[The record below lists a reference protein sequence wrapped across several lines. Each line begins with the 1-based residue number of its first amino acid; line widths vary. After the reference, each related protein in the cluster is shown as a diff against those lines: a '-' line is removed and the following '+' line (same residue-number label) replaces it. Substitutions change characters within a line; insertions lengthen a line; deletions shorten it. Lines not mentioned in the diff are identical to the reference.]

1 MQKIRGN
8 FDKYSEFEQLIM
20 KVGIVREGKIK
31 SDSRVPLTPKQ
42 CRYLQELYGDL
53 QIFVQPS
60 QERCFTDEEYQS
72 EGIPITENLAECD
85 LLLGVKEVPISMLLA
100 NKTYLF
106 FSHTIK
112 KQPYN
117 RELLRAILQQK
128 IRLVDYECLHDEYGK
143 RVIAFGRWAGI
154 VGAHNAILTWGRR
167 SGEFNLKPMH
177 ECHEWAKAQTY
188 YQNLPISNIKLV
200 VTGEGRVANGATE
213 VLDLMKIKRISPQAF
228 LEKNF
233 SEPVYTQLT
242 VKEMY
247 RKQGETSFDATHY
260 YQHPEQYV
268 SLFDPYTHTANIML
282 NGIYWDQRIPVFF
295 TKEDMKRQDFTIQVI
310 ADVTC
315 DIAPDSSI
323 PSTLRASSIT
333 DPIYGY
339 DPLLEKETKPFQNNC
354 IDVMAVD
361 NLPNE
366 LPRDASQDFGNQLIS
381 KVWSELNQTDS
392 RMIYEATIALDGD
405 LNKPYEYLRDY
416 I

>member
-1 MQKIRGN
+1 
-8 FDKYSEFEQLIM
+8 M

-42 CRYLQELYGDL
+42 CRYLLEQYRDL

-60 QERCFTDEEYQS
+60 QERCFSDFEYQS
-72 EGIPITENLAECD
+72 QGIPLTENLAECD
-85 LLLGVKEVPISMLLA
+85 ILLGVKEVPINLLLP

-117 RELLRAILQQK
+117 RGLLRSILQKK
-128 IRLVDYECLHDEYGK
+128 IRLIDYECLRDSSGQ
-143 RVIAFGRWAGI
+143 RIIAFGRWAGI
-154 VGAHNAILTWGRR
+154 VGGHNAILTWGRR
-167 SGEFNLKPMH
+167 SGEFNLKPLH
-177 ECHEWAKAQTY
+177 ECNDWAEAQTY

-200 VTGEGRVANGATE
+200 VTGDGRVASGATE
-213 VLDLMKIKRISPQAF
+213 VLDLMNIKRISPQAF
-228 LEKNF
+228 LEKNLE
-233 SEPVYTQLT
+233 EPVYTQLT

-247 RKQGETSFDATHY
+247 RKEGQATFDEAHY

-268 SLFDPYTHTANIML
+268 SSFEPYTHTANIML
-282 NGIYWDQRIPVFF
+282 NGIYWDRRIPVFF
-295 TKEDMKRQDFTIQVI
+295 SKEDMKRKNFTIGVI

-323 PSTLRASSIT
+323 PSTIRASSIAE
-333 DPIYGY
+333 PIYGY
-339 DPLLEKETKPFQNNC
+339 DPILEKETEPFQSHC

-366 LPRDASQDFGNQLIS
+366 LPRDASEDFGNQLIS
-381 KVWSELNQTDS
+381 KVWPELNKTDS
-392 RMIYEATIALDGD
+392 RMIYEATIALDGE

-416 I
+416 VS

>member
-1 MQKIRGN
+1 
-8 FDKYSEFEQLIM
+8 M
-20 KVGIVREGKIK
+20 KVGIVREGKTK

-42 CRYLQELYGDL
+42 CRYLLERYGDL
-53 QIFVQPS
+53 QMFVQPS
-60 QERCFTDEEYQS
+60 AERCFSDDEYHSQ
-72 EGIPITENLAECD
+72 GIPLTENLAECE
-85 LLLGVKEVPISMLLA
+85 LVLGVKEVPINMLLPK
-100 NKTYLF
+100 KTYLF

-128 IRLVDYECLHDEYGK
+128 IRLIDYECLRDEEGK

-154 VGAHNAILTWGRR
+154 VGGHNAILTWGRR
-167 SGEFNLKPMH
+167 EGKFKLKPMH
-177 ECHEWAKAQTY
+177 ECHDWAEAKTY
-188 YQNLPISNIKLV
+188 YQNLPLADIKLV

-228 LEKNF
+228 LEQDLE
-233 SEPVYTQLT
+233 EPVYTQLT

-247 RKQGETSFDATHY
+247 RQEGEAYFEESHY

-268 SLFDPYTHTANIML
+268 SSFEPYTHKANIML

-295 TKEDMKRQDFTIQVI
+295 SKEDMKRKDFTIRVI

-315 DIAPDSSI
+315 DLAPDASI
-323 PSTLRASSIT
+323 PSTVKASSI
-333 DPIYGY
+333 DEPIYGY
-339 DPLLEKETKPFQNNC
+339 DPVLEKETQPFQSHC

-366 LPRDASQDFGNQLIS
+366 LPRDASEDFGNQLIS
-381 KVWSELNQTDS
+381 QVWSQLNQTDS
-392 RMIYEATIALDGD
+392 RMIYEGTITLEGK
-405 LNKPYEYLRDY
+405 LNKPYEYLQDY
-416 I
+416 VS

>member
-1 MQKIRGN
+1 
-8 FDKYSEFEQLIM
+8 M

-42 CRYLQELYGDL
+42 CRYLLQQNLDL

-60 QERCFTDEEYQS
+60 QKRCFTDEEYHTQ
-72 EGIPITENLAECD
+72 GIRLTENLSECD
-85 LLLGVKEVPISMLLA
+85 LLLGVKEVPISMLLP

-117 RELLRAILQQK
+117 RELLRSILEQK
-128 IRLVDYECLHDEYGK
+128 IRLIDYECLHDESGQ

-154 VGAHNAILTWGRR
+154 VGAHNAILAWGRR

-177 ECHEWAKAQTY
+177 ECHDWAEAQTY
-188 YQNLPISNIKLV
+188 YQNLPLSKIKLV
-200 VTGEGRVANGATE
+200 VTGEGRVAKGATE

-233 SEPVYTQLT
+233 LEPVYTQLT

-247 RKQGETSFDATHY
+247 RLRGETTFNSTHY
-260 YQHPEQYV
+260 YQHPEQYE
-268 SLFDPYTHTANIML
+268 SIFEPYTHQANIML
-282 NGIYWDQRIPVFF
+282 NGIYWDKRIPVFF
-295 TKEDMKRQDFTIQVI
+295 TKEDMKRKDFTLRVI

-315 DIAPDSSI
+315 DLAPDSSI
-323 PSTLRASSIT
+323 PSTIRASSIAA
-333 DPIYGY
+333 PIYGY
-339 DPLLEKETKPFQNNC
+339 DPLSDKETQPFQNHC

-366 LPRDASQDFGNQLIS
+366 LPRDASEDFGHQLIS
-381 KVWSELNQTDS
+381 KVWSQLNQTDS
-392 RMIYEATIALDGD
+392 RMIYEATIAINGE

-416 I
+416 VS

>member
-1 MQKIRGN
+1 
-8 FDKYSEFEQLIM
+8 M

-31 SDSRVPLTPKQ
+31 SYSRVPLTPKQ
-42 CRYLQELYGDL
+42 CRYLQEQNLDL

-60 QERCFTDEEYQS
+60 QKRCFTDEEYHTQ
-72 EGIPITENLAECD
+72 GIRLTENLSECD
-85 LLLGVKEVPISMLLA
+85 LLLGVKEVPISMLLP

-117 RELLRAILQQK
+117 RELLRSILEQK
-128 IRLVDYECLHDEYGK
+128 IRLIDYECLHDESGQ

-154 VGAHNAILTWGRR
+154 VGGHNAILTWGLR
-167 SGEFNLKPMH
+167 SGEFNLKPLH
-177 ECHEWAKAQTY
+177 QCNDWAEAQTY
-188 YQNLPISNIKLV
+188 YQNLPLSKIKLV
-200 VTGEGRVANGATE
+200 VTGEGRVAKGATE

-233 SEPVYTQLT
+233 LEPVYTQLT

-247 RKQGETSFDATHY
+247 RLRGETAFNATHY
-260 YQHPEQYV
+260 YQHPEQYE
-268 SLFDPYTHTANIML
+268 SIFEPYTHQANIML
-282 NGIYWDQRIPVFF
+282 NGIYWDKRIPVFF
-295 TKEDMKRQDFTIQVI
+295 TKEDMKRKDFTLRVI

-315 DIAPDSSI
+315 DLAPDSSI
-323 PSTLRASSIT
+323 PSTIRASSIAA
-333 DPIYGY
+333 PIYGY
-339 DPLLEKETKPFQNNC
+339 DPLSDKETQPFQNHC

-366 LPRDASQDFGNQLIS
+366 LPRDASEDFGNQLIS
-381 KVWSELNQTDS
+381 KVWSQLNQTDS
-392 RMIYEATIALDGD
+392 RMIYEATIAVDGE

-416 I
+416 VS

>member
-1 MQKIRGN
+1 
-8 FDKYSEFEQLIM
+8 M

-42 CRYLQELYGDL
+42 CRYLLQQNLDL

-60 QERCFTDEEYQS
+60 QKRCFTDEEYHTQ
-72 EGIPITENLAECD
+72 GIRLTENLSECD
-85 LLLGVKEVPISMLLA
+85 LLLGVKEVPISMLLP

-117 RELLRAILQQK
+117 RELLRSILEQK
-128 IRLVDYECLHDEYGK
+128 IRLIDYECLHDESGQ

-167 SGEFNLKPMH
+167 EGEFNLKPMH
-177 ECHEWAKAQTY
+177 ECHDWAEAQTY
-188 YQNLPISNIKLV
+188 YQNLPLSKIKLV
-200 VTGEGRVANGATE
+200 VTGEGRVAKGATE

-233 SEPVYTQLT
+233 LEPVYTQLT

-247 RKQGETSFDATHY
+247 RLRGETAFNATHY
-260 YQHPEQYV
+260 YQHPEQYE
-268 SLFDPYTHTANIML
+268 SIFEPYTHKANIML
-282 NGIYWDQRIPVFF
+282 NGIYWDKRIPVFF
-295 TKEDMKRQDFTIQVI
+295 TKEDMKRKDFTLRVI

-315 DIAPDSSI
+315 DLAPDSSI
-323 PSTLRASSIT
+323 PSTIRASSIAT
-333 DPIYGY
+333 PIYGY
-339 DPLLEKETKPFQNNC
+339 DPLSDKETQPFQNHC

-366 LPRDASQDFGNQLIS
+366 LPRDASEDFGNQLIS
-381 KVWSELNQTDS
+381 KVWSQLNQTDS
-392 RMIYEATIALDGD
+392 RMIYEATIAVDGE

-416 I
+416 VS